1 MKKKSLG
8 LNGLLNG
15 LRSALNL
22 VFPLITFPYVTRIL
36 SVNGIGIYNF
46 SSTYVGYFVLI
57 AGLGISTYSVREG
70 AKYRDN
76 KEEMG
81 RFASQIFSIN
91 ILSTILAYILLI
103 LSLLIFSNLKIY
115 ISSILIFS
123 LQIFFITI
131 GTEWIYIIYE
141 DYAYITVRSIIF
153 KIISIILLFILV
165 KEKQDYLWYA
175 AITVF
180 SSVGSNILNFLN
192 AKKICNIKLTTN
204 IDWKYHIKPILTI
217 FATTIAV
224 NIYLSSDTTLLG
236 ILKSDYAVG
245 IYSTA
250 VKIYTLVATLLG
262 SVVSVTIPRLAMLMG
277 KKKMKEYNEIFSKVM
292 SSLSLFVIPGTI
304 GLMMLSKN
312 IILIIAGEK
321 YLPSVNSLRIIGLA
335 IIFSNYSF
343 IFSNCALIP
352 AKRETIALKN
362 TVITAILNIGLNLV
376 LIPFFSYDGTSF
388 STVVAEFLTMTLNF
402 WASRDLI
409 GKTVFSKK
417 VVHDI
422 RDSLISSVGIV
433 VICIICVNSYSSL
446 YTQTILSI
454 IFSIIIYICM
464 LIVLK
469 NEMAMNYL
477 EIVMNYLEIIIN
489 KFRKNER

>member
-123 LQIFFITI
+123 LQIFFTTI

-262 SVVSVTIPRLAMLMG
+262 SVVSVTIPRLAMLVG

-477 EIVMNYLEIIIN
+477 EIIIN
-489 KFRKNER
+489 KFKKNER

>member
-76 KEEMG
+76 KEKMG

-123 LQIFFITI
+123 LQIFFTTI

-409 GKTVFSKK
+409 GKTGFSKK

-477 EIVMNYLEIIIN
+477 EIIIN
-489 KFRKNER
+489 KFKKNER

>member
-123 LQIFFITI
+123 LQIFFTTI

-245 IYSTA
+245 IYSTT

-409 GKTVFSKK
+409 GKIVFSKK

-477 EIVMNYLEIIIN
+477 EIIIN
-489 KFRKNER
+489 KFKKNER

>member
-57 AGLGISTYSVREG
+57 AELGVSTYSVREG

-123 LQIFFITI
+123 LQIFFTTI

-477 EIVMNYLEIIIN
+477 EIIIN
-489 KFRKNER
+489 KFKKNER

>member
-57 AGLGISTYSVREG
+57 AGLGVSTYSVREG

-123 LQIFFITI
+123 LQIFFTTI

-477 EIVMNYLEIIIN
+477 EIIIN
-489 KFRKNER
+489 KFKKNER

>member
-123 LQIFFITI
+123 LQIFFTTI

-489 KFRKNER
+489 KFKKNER

>member
-57 AGLGISTYSVREG
+57 AELGVSTYSVREG

-123 LQIFFITI
+123 LQIFFTTI

-469 NEMAMNYL
+469 IEMA
-477 EIVMNYLEIIIN
+477 MNYLEIIIN
-489 KFRKNER
+489 KFKKNER

>member
-81 RFASQIFSIN
+81 KFASQIFSIN

-103 LSLLIFSNLKIY
+103 GSLIIFSNLKIY

-123 LQIFFITI
+123 LQIFFTTI

-153 KIISIILLFILV
+153 KIISIILLFVLV
-165 KEKQDYLWYA
+165 KNRQDYLWYA

-180 SSVGSNILNFLN
+180 SSVGSNVLNFIN
-192 AKKICNIKLTTN
+192 AKKICNIRLTTN

-236 ILKSDYAVG
+236 LLKSDYAVG

-277 KKKMKEYNEIFSKVM
+277 KRKTKEYNKIFTKVM
-292 SSLSLFVIPGTI
+292 SSLSLFVVPGTI
-304 GLMMLSKN
+304 GLIMLSKN
-312 IILIIAGEK
+312 IVLLIAGEK

-352 AKRETIALKN
+352 AKREMLALKN
-362 TVITAILNIGLNLV
+362 TVITAIINIILNII
-376 LIPFFSYDGTSF
+376 LIPLFSYDGTSF
-388 STVVAEFLTMTLNF
+388 STVVAEFLTMILNF
-402 WASRDLI
+402 WSSRDLI

-417 VVHDI
+417 VICDV
-422 RDSLISSVGIV
+422 RDSLISSIGII
-433 VICIICVNSYSSL
+433 VICIICNIAYSSL
-446 YTQTILSI
+446 YSQTILAI
-454 IFSIIIYICM
+454 IFSIIIYACM
-464 LIVLK
+464 LIALK
-469 NEMAMNYL
+469 NEMAMK
-477 EIVMNYLEIIIN
+477 YLEII
-489 KFRKNER
+489 KSKLK

>member
-76 KEEMG
+76 KEKMG

-123 LQIFFITI
+123 LQIFFTTI

-477 EIVMNYLEIIIN
+477 EIIIN
-489 KFRKNER
+489 KFKKNER

>member
-57 AGLGISTYSVREG
+57 AGLGVSTYSVREG

-76 KEEMG
+76 KEKMG

-123 LQIFFITI
+123 LQIFFTTI

-477 EIVMNYLEIIIN
+477 EIIIN
-489 KFRKNER
+489 KFKKNER

>member
-123 LQIFFITI
+123 LQIFFTTI

-477 EIVMNYLEIIIN
+477 EIIIN
-489 KFRKNER
+489 KFKKNER

>member
-1 MKKKSLG
+1 MKNKSLG

-22 VFPLITFPYVTRIL
+22 VFPLITFPYVARVL

-46 SSTYVGYFVLI
+46 SATYVGYFVLI

-76 KEEMG
+76 KEEMSK
-81 RFASQIFSIN
+81 FASQIFSIN
-91 ILSTILAYILLI
+91 IFSTVFAYILLI
-103 LSLLIFSNLKIY
+103 GSLLIFSNLKIY
-115 ISSILIFS
+115 VTSILIFS
-123 LQIFFITI
+123 LQIFFTTI

-153 KIISIILLFILV
+153 KIISIILLFFLV
-165 KEKQDYLWYA
+165 KGKQDYLWYA

-180 SSVGSNILNFLN
+180 SAVGSNLLNFFY
-192 AKKICNIKLTTN
+192 AKKICNIRLTTD

-236 ILKSDYAVG
+236 IMKSDYAVG

-277 KKKMKEYNEIFSKVM
+277 KKRIKEYNIIFSKVM
-292 SSLSLFVIPGTI
+292 SSLSLLVIPGTI

-312 IILIIAGEK
+312 IVLIIAGEK

-362 TVITAILNIGLNLV
+362 TVITAILNIVLNII
-376 LIPFFSYDGTSF
+376 LIPWFSYDGTSF
-388 STVVAEFLTMTLNF
+388 STAVAEFLTMVLNF
-402 WASRDLI
+402 VASKDLI
-409 GKTVFSKK
+409 GKTVFSKE
-417 VVHDI
+417 VIGDI
-422 RDSLISSVGIV
+422 RDSILSSTGIII
-433 VICIICVNSYSSL
+433 ICIICQYAYPSL
-446 YTQTILSI
+446 YAQTILSI
-454 IFSIIIYICM
+454 LFSVIVYLCM
-464 LIVLK
+464 LIIFK
-469 NEMAMNYL
+469 NKMALNYL
-477 EIVMNYLEIIIN
+477 EMVKQKI
-489 KFRKNER
+489 KNER